1 MHLLF
6 YWMSLRFGLCLVP
19 QIEFLELL
27 LSGMCIRVKGSHVL
41 FGTVYTLV
49 NFHNIYDLGSWYAKV
64 GGKAWLY

>member
-1 MHLLF
+1 
-6 YWMSLRFGLCLVP
+6 VP